1 MEEYTVSRLSA
12 LIQRAMEER
21 FHDIILLAEIS
32 SLKIATSGHV
42 YFSLKDPDS
51 TNVIDAI
58 CWKGVTLK
66 HAIKLSVGMKARFFG
81 RVTTYPSGSKYNYVV
96 EKYEPAGIGELLKM
110 LEERKKK
117 LAAEGLFDVAK
128 KKALPKLP
136 RLIGVVTSPTGAVIQ
151 DILKTLN
158 RRFPREVLL
167 WPVLVQGADAANQ
180 IAAAVDGMNK
190 LSGRWRPDVVIV
202 ARGGGSFEDLM
213 PFNEEI
219 VVRAV
224 ANSVIP
230 IVSGVGHET
239 DTTLIDYAAD
249 VRAVTPTAAAELVIQ
264 ERIKLR
270 EDVNRA
276 VSRLNSAILGY
287 IEKKKLYLNSHKVLS
302 VQGVISDRIQRA
314 DFAFDRLRS
323 IVEGNVALK
332 KSYLQHMSLQKPKIP
347 DTSKDLFYRLTLSFG
362 NLLKNKKNLFALA
375 VNSIEA
381 NSYSKILKKGF
392 AFVEASDLTP
402 LTSAKSVA
410 SAREFNL
417 VFADGSIKISKKMH
431 QMELF

>member
-21 FHDIILLAEIS
+21 FHDIVLLAEIS
-32 SLKIATSGHV
+32 SLKVATSGHV

-66 HAIKLSVGMKARFFG
+66 HTIKLSVGMKARFFG
-81 RVTTYPSGSKYNYVV
+81 KVTTYPSGSKYNFVV
-96 EKYEPAGIGELLKM
+96 DKYEPAGIGELLKM

-117 LAAEGLFDVAK
+117 LAAEGLFDLAK

-190 LSGRWRPDVVIV
+190 LSGRRRPDVVIV

-230 IVSGVGHET
+230 VVSGVGHET

-264 ERIKLR
+264 ERVKLR
-270 EDVNRA
+270 GDVDK
-276 VSRLNSAILGY
+276 VFSRLNNGILAY
-287 IEKKKLYLNSHKVLS
+287 IEKKRLYLNSHKVLS
-302 VQGVISDRIQRA
+302 IQGLISERIQRA
-314 DFAFDRLRS
+314 DFAFEKLRA
-323 IVEGNVALK
+323 IVMGDISLKVAR
-332 KSYLQHMSLQKPKIP
+332 LQHMSLQKPKIQ
-347 DTSKDLFYRLTLSFG
+347 DNLSEVYQRLLFSFS
-362 NLLKNKKNLFALA
+362 NTLKNKRNSFALA
-375 VNSIEA
+375 VSSMEA

-392 AFVEASDLTP
+392 AFVESYDSTP
-402 LTSAKSVA
+402 LTSAKSA
-410 SAREFNL
+410 MSAPSFNL
-417 VFADGSIKISKKMH
+417 VFADGTVKISKKIH
-431 QMELF
+431 QIDLF